1 MTIRRLTP
9 ADAPA
14 YRALA
19 LSGYAESPEAF
30 TSTVRER
37 EPQPL
42 AWWAERV
49 SDAPEA
55 ASVVIGAWDGD
66 RLVGVVGLRFETRE
80 RTRHKAT
87 LYGMVVSPEA
97 RGRGLGRR
105 LVEAALEHLRQ
116 RPGIE
121 AVTLTV
127 REPNTAARGLYRAC
141 GFEAFG
147 VEPLAV
153 RGDGGGYVAT
163 VHMWRRVGA

>member
-1 MTIRRLTP
+1 MDLRRLTP

-37 EPQPL
+37 EPLPL
-42 AWWAERV
+42 AWWTERV

-55 ASVVIGAWDGD
+55 ASLVIGTWDAD
-66 RLVGVVGLRFETRE
+66 RLVGVAGLRFSTRE
-80 RTRHKAT
+80 RKRHIAT
-87 LYGMVVSPEA
+87 LYGMFVAPEA

-116 RPGIE
+116 KPGVE
-121 AVTLTV
+121 VVQLTV
-127 REPNTAARGLYRAC
+127 REPNAGARRLYAVC

-147 VEPLAV
+147 VEPLAI
-153 RGDGGGYVAT
+153 RLGDGQFVAT
-163 VHMWRRVGA
+163 VHMWRRVES